1 MIDVKIIKKPRDGQ
15 ATSSGSWGSGVKEAA
30 HAARAD
36 VADLAMEARH
46 AKESDHAVSS
56 DEAAHAIEADHAKEA
71 DNAAQWAR
79 HEFGNYMDQPVRT
92 GDGVTFESLILRG
105 FMASPDFVDGFEGS
119 GHKLWIDGGLS
130 CLTLDR
136 LTVRQTMSIFE
147 LLINKVRS
155 VGGQICVSAANGKIK
170 AVEEAGEDYVISF
183 EQENTFA
190 AHDLM
195 RCQTFTG
202 GGLKSYWVEVSSAT
216 GDTVI
221 VAKSEFASSVPEV
234 GDECVL
240 MGNTV
245 NQKRQNLALIAATED
260 GMPRIDVLGGVKAKN
275 FSGALRARLGNLDG
289 IIDSWFPSAKQPRG
303 NGLYCDNAFLKGTF
317 LLETG
322 EDVKTRF
329 EATEG
334 KIESAVEGV
343 RQDLMPDRGYLSNP
357 SFKEGLDKWGTQN
370 ETVFF
375 LVGNKWIYANNN
387 VLSKRGDSAIVVKDM
402 GRTVV
407 HIKNK
412 YICQK
417 NKNLAKKPDMPT
429 NADGTK
435 EAQPVY
441 LAFFYRCATAGKL
454 TVTFEGVDKT
464 GFADFESFNIEQEV
478 GVTDGYQQ
486 FTCKGLWNGTGDF
499 KLSFTGEIYLYM
511 LVLSTDKVDSL
522 IYKYRTLFEQS
533 DKLINIAAQNFDKDG
548 NVLADSGIMVKP
560 TGVGIYSQG
569 SDSQFA
575 LIGVEVKGEDGKSSI
590 KLFADNI
597 QLEGYATINGNFKID
612 KEGNMVAKNGQYEG
626 TVIANSGKFIGA
638 IGSPYNNVG
647 AAQTQWP
654 SVDTGMNV
662 MVSDTKRA
670 EAGLVLPAYKEIDGV
685 ECDVINATTTDTFIT
700 IPSNNDPTQ
709 CLLYRNTHITSVKLG
724 GNFCRVRLKAFV
736 QPGADG
742 CSWTILN
749 TSDFELA
756 TDADLKYVYAKSV
769 LNPSVLN

>member
-71 DNAAQWAR
+71 DNAVQWAR

-105 FMASPDFVDGFEGS
+105 FMASPDFADGFEGF
-119 GHKLWIDGGLS
+119 GHKLWNDGGLS
-130 CLTLDR
+130 SLTLDR
-136 LTVRQTMSIFE
+136 LTVRQTMSVFE

-170 AVEEAGEDYVISF
+170 AVEELGEDYVISF

-202 GGLKSYWVEVSSAT
+202 GCLKSYCVEVGSVT

-245 NQKRQNLALIAATED
+245 NQKRQNLVLIAATED

-343 RQDLMPDRGYLSNP
+343 RRDLMPDQGYLSNP
-357 SFKEGLDKWGTQN
+357 SFNDGLDNWWTQN
-370 ETVFF
+370 EAVFF
-375 LVGNKWIYANNN
+375 LVGKRWVWANGSL
-387 VLSKRGDSAIVVKDM
+387 LSKRGDGVRVTTDM

-417 NKNLAKKPDMPT
+417 NKCFAKKPDMPT
-429 NADGTK
+429 GGDGQK
-435 EAQPVY
+435 DPQPVY
-441 LAFFYRCATAGKL
+441 LGFFYRVAEAGML
-454 TVTFEGVDKT
+454 SVGFDGVDKA
-464 GFADFESFNIEQEV
+464 GFAEYDSFNVEQSLD
-478 GVTDGYQQ
+478 VTDGYQQ
-486 FTCKGLWNGTGDF
+486 FTSEGLWNGTGDF

-522 IYKYRTLFEQS
+522 AYKYRTLFEQS
-533 DKLINIAAQNFDKDG
+533 EKLINIAAQNFDKDG
-548 NVLADSGIMVKP
+548 NVLAGSGIMVKP

-569 SDSQFA
+569 SDGKFA
-575 LIGVEVKGEDGKSSI
+575 LIGTEVSCPDGKTRI
-590 KLFADNI
+590 MLEADNI
-597 QLEGYATINGNFKID
+597 QLEGYTTINKNFKID
-612 KEGNMVAKNGQYEG
+612 KKGNME
-626 TVIANSGKFIGA
+626 ANNCKIKGEVFATSGKFTGA
-638 IGSPYNNVG
+638 IGAPYVNMG
-647 AAQTQWP
+647 TAQTQWP
-654 SVDTGMNV
+654 SVNTGMNI
-662 MVSDTKRA
+662 MVSDPERA
-670 EAGLVLPAYKEIDGV
+670 RGGLVLPVYEEVDGV
-685 ECDVINATTTDTFIT
+685 ECDIINVSEEATNVVLPGNEDAY
-700 IPSNNDPTQ
+700 SR
-709 CLLYRNTHITSVKLG
+709 LYYRGRRIMSVHLG
-724 GNFCRVRLKAFV
+724 GHFCRARLKAFRLQQV
-736 QPGADG
+736 KV
-742 CSWTILN
+742 CSWLVLN

-756 TDADLKYVYAKSV
+756 ATADGAGVYAKA
-769 LNPSVLN
+769 LEE

>member
-15 ATSSGSWGSGVKEAA
+15 ATSGGSWGTGVKEAA

-105 FMASPDFVDGFEGS
+105 FMASPDFVDGFEGF

-170 AVEEAGEDYVISF
+170 AVEEVGEDYVISF

-221 VAKSEFASSVPEV
+221 VAKSEFASSVPEA

-245 NQKRQNLALIAATED
+245 NPNRQNLVLIAATED
-260 GMPRIDVLGGVKAKN
+260 GIPRIDVLGGVKTKN

-343 RQDLMPDRGYLSNP
+343 RRDLMPDQGYLSNP
-357 SFKEGLDKWGTQN
+357 SFNDGLDKWGTQN

-522 IYKYRTLFEQS
+522 TYKYRTLFEQS

-670 EAGLVLPAYKEIDGV
+670 EAGLVLPAYKEIYGV

>member
-15 ATSSGSWGSGVKEAA
+15 ATSGGSWGTGVKEAA

-105 FMASPDFVDGFEGS
+105 FMASPDFVDGFEGF

-170 AVEEAGEDYVISF
+170 AVEEVGEDYVISF

-221 VAKSEFASSVPEV
+221 VAKSEFASSVPEA

-245 NQKRQNLALIAATED
+245 NPNRQNLVLIAATED
-260 GMPRIDVLGGVKAKN
+260 GIPRIDVLGGVKTKN

-343 RQDLMPDRGYLSNP
+343 RRDLMPDQGYLSNP
-357 SFKEGLDKWGTQN
+357 SFNDGLDKWGTQN

-522 IYKYRTLFEQS
+522 TYKYRTLFEQS

>member
-15 ATSSGSWGSGVKEAA
+15 ATSGGSWGPGVKEAA

-105 FMASPDFVDGFEGS
+105 FMASPDFVDGFEGF

-136 LTVRQTMSIFE
+136 LTVRQTMSVFE

-155 VGGQICVSAANGKIK
+155 VGGQICVSAGNGKIK
-170 AVEEAGEDYVISF
+170 AVEEAGENYVISF
-183 EQENTFA
+183 EQENTFV

-202 GGLKSYWVEVSSAT
+202 GGLKSYWVEVSSAA
-216 GDTVI
+216 GDSVI
-221 VAKSEFASSVPEV
+221 VAKSEFASSVPEA

-245 NQKRQNLALIAATED
+245 NPNRQNLVLIAATED
-260 GMPRIDVLGGVKAKN
+260 GIPRIDVLGGVKTKN

-334 KIESAVEGV
+334 KIESAVDGV
-343 RQDLMPDRGYLSNP
+343 RRDLMPDQGYLSNP
-357 SFKEGLDKWGTQN
+357 SFNDGLDKWGTQN

-522 IYKYRTLFEQS
+522 TYKYRTLFEQS

-569 SDSQFA
+569 SDGQFA

>member
-15 ATSSGSWGSGVKEAA
+15 ATSGGSWGPGVKEAA

-105 FMASPDFVDGFEGS
+105 FMASPDFVDGFEGF

-136 LTVRQTMSIFE
+136 LTVRQTMSVFE

-155 VGGQICVSAANGKIK
+155 VGGQICVSAGNGKIK
-170 AVEEAGEDYVISF
+170 AVEEAGENYVISF
-183 EQENTFA
+183 EQENTFV

-202 GGLKSYWVEVSSAT
+202 GGLKSYWVEVSSAA
-216 GDTVI
+216 GDSVI
-221 VAKSEFASSVPEV
+221 VAKSEFASSVPEA

-245 NQKRQNLALIAATED
+245 NPNRQNLVLIAATED
-260 GMPRIDVLGGVKAKN
+260 GIPRIDVLGGVKTKN

-343 RQDLMPDRGYLSNP
+343 RRDLMPDQGYLSNP
-357 SFKEGLDKWGTQN
+357 SFNDGLDKWGTQN

-522 IYKYRTLFEQS
+522 TYKYRTLFEQS

-700 IPSNNDPTQ
+700 IPSNNDPIQ

>member
-15 ATSSGSWGSGVKEAA
+15 ATSGGSWGPGVKEAA

-105 FMASPDFVDGFEGS
+105 FMASPDFVDGFEGF

-136 LTVRQTMSIFE
+136 LTVRQTMSVFE

-155 VGGQICVSAANGKIK
+155 VGGQICVSAGNGKIK
-170 AVEEAGEDYVISF
+170 AVEEAGENYVISF
-183 EQENTFA
+183 EQENTFV

-202 GGLKSYWVEVSSAT
+202 GGLKSYWVEVSSAA
-216 GDTVI
+216 GDSVI
-221 VAKSEFASSVPEV
+221 VAKSEFASSVPEA

-245 NQKRQNLALIAATED
+245 NPNRQNLVLIAATED
-260 GMPRIDVLGGVKAKN
+260 GIPRIDVLGGVKTKN
-275 FSGALRARLGNLDG
+275 FSGALRARLDNLDG

-343 RQDLMPDRGYLSNP
+343 RRDLMPDRGYLSNP
-357 SFKEGLDKWGTQN
+357 SFKEGFDKWGTQN

-464 GFADFESFNIEQEV
+464 GFADFESFNIEQEI

-486 FTCKGLWNGTGDF
+486 FTCEGLWNGTGDF

-522 IYKYRTLFEQS
+522 TYKYRTLFEQS

-569 SDSQFA
+569 SDGQFA

-736 QPGADG
+736 QPGTDG

>member
-15 ATSSGSWGSGVKEAA
+15 ATSGGSWGTGVKEAA

-105 FMASPDFVDGFEGS
+105 FMASPDFVDGFEGF

-136 LTVRQTMSIFE
+136 LTVRQTMSVFE

-155 VGGQICVSAANGKIK
+155 VGGQICVSAGNGKIK
-170 AVEEAGEDYVISF
+170 AVEEVGEDYVISF

-221 VAKSEFASSVPEV
+221 VAKSEFASSVPEA

-245 NQKRQNLALIAATED
+245 NPNRQNLVLIAATED
-260 GMPRIDVLGGVKAKN
+260 GIPRIDVLGGVKTKN

-343 RQDLMPDRGYLSNP
+343 RRDLMPDQGYLSNP
-357 SFKEGLDKWGTQN
+357 SFNDGLDKWGTQN

-522 IYKYRTLFEQS
+522 TYKYRTLFEQS

>member
-15 ATSSGSWGSGVKEAA
+15 ATSGGSWGSGVKEAA

-56 DEAAHAIEADHAKEA
+56 DEADHAIEADHAKEA

-105 FMASPDFVDGFEGS
+105 FMASPDFVDGFEGF

-170 AVEEAGEDYVISF
+170 AVEEVGEDYVISF

-202 GGLKSYWVEVSSAT
+202 GGLKSYWVEVRSAT

-357 SFKEGLDKWGTQN
+357 SFKEGFDKWGTQN

-412 YICQK
+412 YIFQK

-435 EAQPVY
+435 KAQPVY

-486 FTCKGLWNGTGDF
+486 FTCEGLWNGTGDF

-522 IYKYRTLFEQS
+522 TYKYRTLFEQS
-533 DKLINIAAQNFDKDG
+533 EKLINIAAQNFDKDG
-548 NVLADSGIMVKP
+548 NVLAGSGIMVKP

-569 SDSQFA
+569 SDGKFA
-575 LIGVEVKGEDGKSSI
+575 LIGTEVSCPDGKTRIMLMS
-590 KLFADNI
+590 DNI
-597 QLEGYATINGNFKID
+597 QLEGYTTINKNFKID
-612 KEGNMVAKNGQYEG
+612 QKGNME
-626 TVIANSGKFIGA
+626 ANDCKIKGEVFATSGKFKGA
-638 IGSPYNNVG
+638 IGAPYVNMG

-654 SVDTGMNV
+654 SVNTGMNI
-662 MVSDTKRA
+662 MVSDPERA
-670 EAGLVLPAYKEIDGV
+670 RGGLVLPVYEEVDGV
-685 ECDVINATTTDTFIT
+685 ECDIINVSEEATNVVL
-700 IPSNNDPTQ
+700 PGNDDAYSRFY
-709 CLLYRNTHITSVKLG
+709 YRGRRIMSVHLG
-724 GNFCRVRLKAFV
+724 GHFCRARLKAFRLHQAKV
-736 QPGADG
+736 
-742 CSWTILN
+742 CSWLVLN

-756 TDADLKYVYAKSV
+756 ATADGAGVYAKA
-769 LNPSVLN
+769 LEE

>member
-71 DNAAQWAR
+71 DNAVQWAR

-105 FMASPDFVDGFEGS
+105 FMASPDFADGFEGF
-119 GHKLWIDGGLS
+119 GHKLWNDGGLS

-136 LTVRQTMSIFE
+136 LTVRQTMSVFE

-170 AVEEAGEDYVISF
+170 AVEELGEDYVISF

-202 GGLKSYWVEVSSAT
+202 GCLKSYWVEVGSVT

-245 NQKRQNLALIAATED
+245 NQKRQNLVLIAATED

-343 RQDLMPDRGYLSNP
+343 RRDLMPDRGYLSNP
-357 SFKEGLDKWGTQN
+357 SFKEGFDKWGTQN

-486 FTCKGLWNGTGDF
+486 FTCEGLWNGTGDF

-522 IYKYRTLFEQS
+522 TYKYRTLFEQS
-533 DKLINIAAQNFDKDG
+533 EKLINIAAQNFDKDG

-569 SDSQFA
+569 SDGKFA

-626 TVIANSGKFIGA
+626 TVVANSGKFIGA

-685 ECDVINATTTDTFIT
+685 ECDVINATATDTFIT

-709 CLLYRNTHITSVKLG
+709 CFLYRNTHITSVKLG

>member
-343 RQDLMPDRGYLSNP
+343 RRDLMPDQGYLSNP
-357 SFKEGLDKWGTQN
+357 SFNDGLDNWWTQN
-370 ETVFF
+370 EAVFF
-375 LVGNKWIYANNN
+375 LVGKRWVWANGGL
-387 VLSKRGDSAIVVKDM
+387 LSKRGDGVRVTTDM

-417 NKNLAKKPDMPT
+417 NKCFAKKPDMPT
-429 NADGTK
+429 GGDGQK
-435 EAQPVY
+435 DPQPVY
-441 LAFFYRCATAGKL
+441 LGFFYRVAEAGIL
-454 TVTFEGVDKT
+454 SVGFDGVDKA
-464 GFADFESFNIEQEV
+464 GFAEYDSFNVEQNLD
-478 GVTDGYQQ
+478 VTDGYQQ
-486 FTCKGLWNGTGDF
+486 FTCEGLWNGTGDF

-511 LVLSTDKVDSL
+511 LVLSTDKV
-522 IYKYRTLFEQS
+522 I
-533 DKLINIAAQNFDKDG
+533 
-548 NVLADSGIMVKP
+548 V
-560 TGVGIYSQG
+560 
-569 SDSQFA
+569 
-575 LIGVEVKGEDGKSSI
+575 
-590 KLFADNI
+590 
-597 QLEGYATINGNFKID
+597 
-612 KEGNMVAKNGQYEG
+612 
-626 TVIANSGKFIGA
+626 
-638 IGSPYNNVG
+638 
-647 AAQTQWP
+647 
-654 SVDTGMNV
+654 
-662 MVSDTKRA
+662 
-670 EAGLVLPAYKEIDGV
+670 
-685 ECDVINATTTDTFIT
+685 
-700 IPSNNDPTQ
+700 
-709 CLLYRNTHITSVKLG
+709 
-724 GNFCRVRLKAFV
+724 
-736 QPGADG
+736 
-742 CSWTILN
+742 
-749 TSDFELA
+749 
-756 TDADLKYVYAKSV
+756 
-769 LNPSVLN
+769 

>member
-15 ATSSGSWGSGVKEAA
+15 ATSGGSWGPGVKEAA

-105 FMASPDFVDGFEGS
+105 FMASPDFVDGFEGF

-136 LTVRQTMSIFE
+136 LTVRQTMSVFE

-155 VGGQICVSAANGKIK
+155 VGGQICVSAGNGKIK
-170 AVEEAGEDYVISF
+170 AVEEAGENYVISF
-183 EQENTFA
+183 EQENTFV

-202 GGLKSYWVEVSSAT
+202 GGLKSYWVEVSSAA
-216 GDTVI
+216 GDSVI
-221 VAKSEFASSVPEV
+221 VAKSEFASSVPEA

-245 NQKRQNLALIAATED
+245 NPNRQNLVLIAATED
-260 GMPRIDVLGGVKAKN
+260 GIPRIDVVGGVKTKN

-343 RQDLMPDRGYLSNP
+343 RRDLMPDQGYLSNP
-357 SFKEGLDKWGTQN
+357 SFNDGLDNWWTQN
-370 ETVFF
+370 EAVFF

-486 FTCKGLWNGTGDF
+486 FTCEGLWNGTGDF

-511 LVLSTDKVDSL
+511 LVLNTDKVDSL
-522 IYKYRTLFEQS
+522 TYKYRTLFEQS

-569 SDSQFA
+569 SDGQFA

-626 TVIANSGKFIGA
+626 TVVAHSGKFVGA

-670 EAGLVLPAYKEIDGV
+670 EAGLVLPAYKEFDGV

-749 TSDFELA
+749 TYDFELA

>member
-15 ATSSGSWGSGVKEAA
+15 ATSGGSWGLGVKEAA

-79 HEFGNYMDQPVRT
+79 HEFGKYMDQPVRT
-92 GDGVTFESLILRG
+92 EDGVTFESLILRG
-105 FMASPDFVDGFEGS
+105 FMASPNFVDGFEGF
-119 GHKLWIDGGLS
+119 GHKLWNDGGLS

-136 LTVRQTMSIFE
+136 LTVRQTMSVFE

-170 AVEEAGEDYVISF
+170 AVEEVGEDYVISF

-221 VAKSEFASSVPEV
+221 VAKSEFTSSVPEV

-260 GMPRIDVLGGVKAKN
+260 GMPRIDVLSGVKAKN

-343 RQDLMPDRGYLSNP
+343 RRDLMPDQGYLSNP
-357 SFKEGLDKWGTQN
+357 SFNDGLDNWWTQN
-370 ETVFF
+370 EAVFF
-375 LVGNKWIYANNN
+375 LVGKRWVWANGGL
-387 VLSKRGDSAIVVKDM
+387 LSKRGDGVRVTTDM

-407 HIKNK
+407 YIKNK

-417 NKNLAKKPDMPT
+417 NKCFAKKPDMPT
-429 NADGTK
+429 GGDGQK
-435 EAQPVY
+435 DPQPVY
-441 LAFFYRCATAGKL
+441 LGFFYRVAEAGIL
-454 TVTFEGVDKT
+454 TVGFDGVDKT
-464 GFADFESFNIEQEV
+464 GFAEYDSFNVEQNLEV
-478 GVTDGYQQ
+478 TSGYQQ
-486 FTCKGLWNGTGDF
+486 FTCEGLWNGTGDF

-522 IYKYRTLFEQS
+522 TYKYRTLFEQS
-533 DKLINIAAQNFDKDG
+533 EKLINIAAQNFDKDG
-548 NVLADSGIMVKP
+548 NVLAGSGIMVKP

-569 SDSQFA
+569 SDGKFA
-575 LIGVEVKGEDGKSSI
+575 LIGTEVSCPDGKTRIMLMS
-590 KLFADNI
+590 DNI
-597 QLEGYATINGNFKID
+597 QLEGYTTINKNFKID
-612 KEGNMVAKNGQYEG
+612 QKGNME
-626 TVIANSGKFIGA
+626 ANDCKIKGEVFATSGKFKGA
-638 IGSPYNNVG
+638 IGAPYVNMG

-654 SVDTGMNV
+654 SVNTGMNI
-662 MVSDTKRA
+662 MVSDPERA
-670 EAGLVLPAYKEIDGV
+670 RGGLVLPVYEEVDGV
-685 ECDVINATTTDTFIT
+685 ECDIINVSEEATNVVL
-700 IPSNNDPTQ
+700 PGNDDAYSRFY
-709 CLLYRNTHITSVKLG
+709 YRGRRIMSVHLG
-724 GNFCRVRLKAFV
+724 GHFCRARLKAFRLHQAKV
-736 QPGADG
+736 
-742 CSWTILN
+742 CSWLVLN

-756 TDADLKYVYAKSV
+756 ATADGAGVYAKA
-769 LNPSVLN
+769 LEE

>member
-15 ATSSGSWGSGVKEAA
+15 ATSGGSWGPGVKEAA

-105 FMASPDFVDGFEGS
+105 FMASPDFVDGFEGF

-136 LTVRQTMSIFE
+136 LTVRQTMSVFE

-155 VGGQICVSAANGKIK
+155 VGGQICVSAGNGKIK
-170 AVEEAGEDYVISF
+170 AVEEAGENYVISF
-183 EQENTFA
+183 EQENTFV

-202 GGLKSYWVEVSSAT
+202 GGLKSYWVEVSSAA
-216 GDTVI
+216 GDSVI
-221 VAKSEFASSVPEV
+221 VAKSEFASSVPEA

-245 NQKRQNLALIAATED
+245 NPNRQNLVLIAATED
-260 GMPRIDVLGGVKAKN
+260 GIPRIDVLGGVKTKN

-343 RQDLMPDRGYLSNP
+343 RRDLMPDQGYLSNP
-357 SFKEGLDKWGTQN
+357 SFNDGLDKWGTQN

-522 IYKYRTLFEQS
+522 TYKYRTLFEQS

-569 SDSQFA
+569 SDGQFA

>member
-15 ATSSGSWGSGVKEAA
+15 ATSGGSWGTGVKEAA

-105 FMASPDFVDGFEGS
+105 FMASPDFVDGFEGF

-136 LTVRQTMSIFE
+136 LTVRQTMSVFE

-155 VGGQICVSAANGKIK
+155 VGGQICVSAGNGKIK
-170 AVEEAGEDYVISF
+170 AVEEAGENYVISF
-183 EQENTFA
+183 EQENTFV

-202 GGLKSYWVEVSSAT
+202 GGLKSYWVEVSSAA
-216 GDTVI
+216 GDSVI
-221 VAKSEFASSVPEV
+221 VAKSEFASSVPEA

-245 NQKRQNLALIAATED
+245 NPNRQNLVLIAATED
-260 GMPRIDVLGGVKAKN
+260 GIPRIDVLGGVKTKN

-343 RQDLMPDRGYLSNP
+343 RRDLMPDQGYLSNP
-357 SFKEGLDKWGTQN
+357 SFNDGLDKWGTQN

-522 IYKYRTLFEQS
+522 TYKYRTLFEQS

>member
-15 ATSSGSWGSGVKEAA
+15 ATSGGSWGPGVKEAA

-105 FMASPDFVDGFEGS
+105 FMASPDFVDGFEGF

-136 LTVRQTMSIFE
+136 LTVRQTMSVFE

-155 VGGQICVSAANGKIK
+155 VGGQICVSAGNGKIK
-170 AVEEAGEDYVISF
+170 AVEEAGENYVISF
-183 EQENTFA
+183 EQENTFV

-202 GGLKSYWVEVSSAT
+202 GGLKSYWVEVSSAA
-216 GDTVI
+216 GDSVI
-221 VAKSEFASSVPEV
+221 VAKSEFASSVPEA

-245 NQKRQNLALIAATED
+245 NPNRQNLVLIAVTED
-260 GMPRIDVLGGVKAKN
+260 GIPRIDVLGGVKTKN

-343 RQDLMPDRGYLSNP
+343 RRDLMPDQGYLSNP
-357 SFKEGLDKWGTQN
+357 SFNDGLDKWGTQN

-522 IYKYRTLFEQS
+522 TYKYRTLFEQS

-569 SDSQFA
+569 SDGQFV

>member
-71 DNAAQWAR
+71 DNAVQWAR

-105 FMASPDFVDGFEGS
+105 FMASPDFADGFEGF
-119 GHKLWIDGGLS
+119 GHKLWNDGGLS

-136 LTVRQTMSIFE
+136 LTVRQTMSVFE

-170 AVEEAGEDYVISF
+170 AVEELGEDYVISF

-202 GGLKSYWVEVSSAT
+202 GCLKSYWVEVGSVT

-245 NQKRQNLALIAATED
+245 NQKRQNLVLIAATED

-343 RQDLMPDRGYLSNP
+343 RRDLMPDQGYLSNP
-357 SFKEGLDKWGTQN
+357 SFNDGLDNWWTQN
-370 ETVFF
+370 EAVFF
-375 LVGNKWIYANNN
+375 LVGKRWVWANGGL
-387 VLSKRGDSAIVVKDM
+387 LSKRGDGVRVTTDM

-417 NKNLAKKPDMPT
+417 NKCFAKKPDMPT
-429 NADGTK
+429 GGDGQK
-435 EAQPVY
+435 DPQPVY
-441 LAFFYRCATAGKL
+441 LGFFYRVAEAGIL
-454 TVTFEGVDKT
+454 SVGFDGVDKA
-464 GFADFESFNIEQEV
+464 GFAEYDSFNVEQNLD
-478 GVTDGYQQ
+478 VTDGYQQ
-486 FTCKGLWNGTGDF
+486 FTCEGLWNGTGDF

-522 IYKYRTLFEQS
+522 AYKYRTLFEQS
-533 DKLINIAAQNFDKDG
+533 EKLINIAAQNFDKDG
-548 NVLADSGIMVKP
+548 NVLAGSGIMVKP

-569 SDSQFA
+569 SDGQFA

-626 TVIANSGKFIGA
+626 TVVANSGKFIGA